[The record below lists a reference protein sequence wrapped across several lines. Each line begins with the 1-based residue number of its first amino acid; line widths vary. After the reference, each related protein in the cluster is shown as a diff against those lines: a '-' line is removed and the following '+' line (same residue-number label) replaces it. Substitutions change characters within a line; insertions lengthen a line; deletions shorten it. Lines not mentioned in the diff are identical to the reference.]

1 MFIAARN
8 ALSAMVS
15 IGALFAVS
23 VATAPPLRAQPA
35 TPASAFEVASVRLIP
50 PGKGGMISISP
61 SGSPTFTATN
71 INLEILIAM
80 AYGVDSDNLLNAPS
94 WLGSQQ
100 YDLTAK
106 AEGSPRLTYE
116 QLRAPLQKLLEERFQ
131 LAVHRQTKEG
141 SGYALV
147 AAKSGPKL
155 QESKGDAPHAYI
167 LKGGLNLQNSS
178 IDDLAGTLKRP
189 AGRPVVNETGI
200 KGRFDIKL
208 DYVPEGAANSDRP
221 SLFTALQEQLGLQL
235 VTRKVPVEMLAI
247 DRVERVPSEN

>member
-15 IGALFAVS
+15 VGALFAVS
-23 VATAPPLRAQPA
+23 VATAPPLRAQPP
-35 TPASAFEVASVRLIP
+35 TPPSAFEVASVRLIP

-61 SGSPTFTATN
+61 PGSPTFTATN

-100 YDLTAK
+100 YDVTAK
-106 AEGSPRLTYE
+106 VEGSPRLTYE

-147 AAKSGPKL
+147 AAKNGPKL

-178 IDDLAGTLKRP
+178 LDDLAGTLKRP
-189 AGRPVVNETGI
+189 AGRPVVNETSI
-200 KGRFDIKL
+200 KGKFDIKL
-208 DYVPEGAANSDRP
+208 DYAPEGVANSDRP

-235 VTRKVPVEMLAI
+235 VSRKVPIATLVI
-247 DRVERVPSEN
+247 YRVERVPAEN

>member
-1 MFIAARN
+1 MFTAARN
-8 ALSAMVS
+8 AVSAMVS
-15 IGALFAVS
+15 GAALLAVS
-23 VATAPPLRAQPA
+23 VATAPPLRAQPP
-35 TPASAFEVASVRLIP
+35 TPPSAFEVASVRLIP

-61 SGSPTFTATN
+61 PGSPTFTATN

-80 AYGVDSDNLLNAPS
+80 AYGIDSDNLLNAPS

-100 YDLTAK
+100 YDVTAK
-106 AEGSPRLTYE
+106 AEGSPRLSYE
-116 QLRAPLQKLLEERFQ
+116 QLKGPLQKLIEERFQ

-178 IDDLAGTLKRP
+178 LDDLAGTLKRP
-189 AGRPVVNETGI
+189 AGRPVVNETGV
-200 KGRFDIKL
+200 KGKFDIRL
-208 DYVPEGAANSDRP
+208 DYAPEGAANSDRP

-235 VTRKVPVEMLAI
+235 VTRRVPVEMLVI